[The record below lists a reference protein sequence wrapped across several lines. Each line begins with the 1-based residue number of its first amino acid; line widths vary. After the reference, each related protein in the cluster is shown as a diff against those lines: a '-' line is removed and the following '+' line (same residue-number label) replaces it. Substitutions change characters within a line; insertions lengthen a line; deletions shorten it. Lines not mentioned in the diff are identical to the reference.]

1 MEKASGTRRGQSFG
15 EVDIRQLREFKMHL
29 AREGINY
36 DTWAKRQRFNSAGP
50 DQTSAAL
57 QLQAR
62 HNALRATGVT
72 SK

>member
-15 EVDIRQLREFKMHL
+15 EVDIRRLPEFKMHL
-29 AREGINY
+29 AREGIDY

-62 HNALRATGVT
+62 RNALRTKGVT
-72 SK
+72 TR